1 MILSLK
7 SVGQVRQ
14 DGNSGK
20 ISMLILRQKSSPYFT
35 MDTFTSNILGRKKT
49 LKRGQRTHIITRKHR
64 QSKLEEKSLFFRG

>member
-20 ISMLILRQKSSPYFT
+20 ISMLILRQKSFSLFYHGYFSFKYT
-35 MDTFTSNILGRKKT
+35 GKEEDFKKRTKNTYYNKKT
-49 LKRGQRTHIITRKHR
+49 
-64 QSKLEEKSLFFRG
+64 